1 MVDPVQ
7 RVSSSNT
14 SLPTQTGT
22 SLSIGSEAY
31 NAWIA
36 ARQAKINEDLL
47 ELEKAAIEELA
58 RRRAQEEEASPE
70 EQRHTRQWGEPFG
83 EWSDAEDTAQPP
95 TLSGESDRIGTQNF
109 DEETPFGER
118 IAIV

>member
-7 RVSSSNT
+7 RISSTNT
-14 SLPTQTGT
+14 SMPTQVGN

-47 ELEKAAIEELA
+47 DLEKAATEELA
-58 RRRAQEEEASPE
+58 RRRAEEEISPDD
-70 EQRHTRQWGEPFG
+70 QRHARQWGEPLG
-83 EWSDAEDTAQPP
+83 ESTEAGDDAQPQ

-109 DEETPFGER
+109 DDDTPFGER
-118 IAIV
+118 VAIV